1 MYVCMVFFRAFD
13 DIAFGFV
20 VVVICMGGDGMM
32 GMGWMGW
39 IGIG

>member
-20 VVVICMGGDGMM
+20 VVVICMGGDGWVSCRMD
-32 GMGWMGW
+32 G
-39 IGIG
+39 